1 MNRTRFVILF
11 LVLALG
17 VFSSAWA
24 DLITV
29 GSGTATSASLPITA
43 YYGYSYSQQI
53 YTPAQITMGGS
64 ISKISFYFQSGGNTN
79 SSDWVIYMGNTTKT
93 EFTSTTDWIPVAS
106 LTEVFNGPVTI
117 PASGWM
123 EITLGS
129 AFPYDGVNNLVI
141 AVDENTSGY
150 ASTSG
155 YWYVFTSTAYSA
167 IYYRNDSN
175 NPNPASPPSATG
187 RLGTINQLQLEIS
200 TGGINNPTGFT
211 ATAVS
216 AEQIDLAWTPNA
228 TPDPVMVAFNST
240 NEFGTPVNG
249 TAYAVNEVIAGGG
262 TVLYNGTGTAYSHT
276 PLTENTPYYYR
287 AWSVGD
293 DGTKAIAYSSGVA
306 ASATT
311 LLLPISTFP
320 WGDSFDDP
328 AFPPNGWINQTIV
341 GTYVWDRQT
350 VGDYPICT
358 PHSGAGMLRYNSYSS
373 AVGNKAILVTPTLSF
388 PDTNYRV
395 NFWMFRDTGYP
406 TNADL
411 VNVYYNSAPNTTGAS
426 LLGTINRSTTL
437 EPVVAA
443 QGWYNYVFNL
453 PVSGKF
459 FGYIIFEAVSGYGNN
474 MFLDDIVIE
483 PAPAGPAFSISPTS
497 WDYGQVE
504 LPGSDTQNFM
514 ITNNGGANLEL
525 TSVQVTLGETWFVIT
540 VPPDMTVAPG
550 LSTTFTVVYTPTA
563 AEVNAGTITIIDNTA
578 KGTHTVDLQG
588 EGYIR
593 PPGST
598 CGNPLPVTLPL
609 VAFTGDT
616 SLYGDD
622 YESTWIEPNS
632 YYMGGDDMVLQFTLP
647 VPSTLSG
654 VLTAVV
660 GSWIGMFVVQTE
672 PNPTTPAPV
681 LASATNSGTVATLA
695 PVDLPAGTYF
705 LILSTWPTPQSF
717 TFSLDLTAIPL
728 ANVPVELSSFVCT
741 LTADLFVK
749 LTWVSQSET
758 NLTGYRVYRNTNNDE
773 ATAEMLDNSWVA
785 ATNTSTAQT
794 YNLVDE
800 DVQTGSTYYYWL
812 ESVEYA
818 SSDFHGPVSVTVE
831 NTNTPPVLPTVT
843 VMKNA
848 YPNPF
853 RGGGITNVEIAL
865 KGGETGTLTIYN
877 ILGQVVRTISL
888 KEGRTTITW
897 DGKDSRGQACTSG
910 LYFYKL
916 HTPSFSQTRKVVI
929 VK

>member
-24 DLITV
+24 DLISV
-29 GSGTATSASLPITA
+29 GSGTSTLTSLPIST
-43 YYGYSYSQQI
+43 YFGYSYSQQI
-53 YTPAQITMGGS
+53 YTPAQITTGGS

-79 SSDWVIYMGNTTKT
+79 SSAWVIYMGHTTQT
-93 EFTSTTDWIPVAS
+93 GFTLPSDWVPLAN
-106 LTEVFNGPVTI
+106 LTEVFNGAVTI

-141 AVDENTSGY
+141 AVDENTPNY
-150 ASTSG
+150 ASSSG
-155 YWYVFTSTAYSA
+155 YWYVFTSTLNSS
-167 IYYRNDSN
+167 ISYRSDST
-175 NPNPASPPSATG
+175 NPNPASPPIASGMNAMV
-187 RLGTINQLQLEIS
+187 NQLQLEMTTSAIS
-200 TGGINNPTGFT
+200 NPTSFT

-216 AEQIDLAWTPNA
+216 SEQIDLAWTPNA
-228 TPDPVMVAFNST
+228 TPDPVMVAYNIS
-240 NEFGTPVNG
+240 NVFGTPVNG
-249 TAYAVNEVIAGGG
+249 TAYAVNEVLAGGG

-276 PLTENTPYYYR
+276 SLTENTPYYYR

-293 DGTKAIAYSSGVA
+293 DGTKAIAYSSGVG

-311 LLLPISTFP
+311 PLLPISTFP
-320 WGDSFDDP
+320 WGDSFDGT
-328 AFPPNGWINQTIV
+328 FPPNGWTNQATV
-341 GTYVWDRQT
+341 GTRAWDQQT
-350 VGDYPICT
+350 AGTYPTCT
-358 PHSGAGMLRYNSYSS
+358 PHSGAAMLRYNSYNSS
-373 AVGNKAILVTPTLSF
+373 VGNKAILVTPTLSF
-388 PDTNYRV
+388 PDSNYRV
-395 NFWMFRDTGYP
+395 NFWMFRDTGYA

-411 VNVYYNSAPNTTGAS
+411 VNVYYNSAPNTTDAD
-426 LLGTINRSTTL
+426 LLGIIHRNATM

-443 QGWYNYVFNL
+443 QGWYNYIFNL
-453 PVSGKF
+453 PAGGKF
-459 FGYIIFEAVSGYGNN
+459 FGYIIFEAVSAYGNN
-474 MFLDDIVIE
+474 IFLDDIVIE
-483 PAPAGPAFSISPTS
+483 PAPAGPAFSISPAS
-497 WDYGQVE
+497 WDFGQVE
-504 LPGSDTQNFM
+504 LPGTGTQDFM
-514 ITNNGGANLEL
+514 ITNSGGANLVL
-525 TSVQVTLGETWFVIT
+525 TSVDITLGEAWYAIT
-540 VPPDMTVAPG
+540 VPPAMEVAPG
-550 LSTTFTVVYTPTA
+550 TSTTFTVVYTPTA

-609 VAFTGDT
+609 EGFLGDT

-622 YESTWIEPNS
+622 YSSTWITPTS
-632 YYMGGDDMVLQFTLP
+632 YYLNGDDMVLQFTLDA
-647 VPSTLSG
+647 PSTLSG
-654 VLTAVV
+654 VLTALV

-681 LASATNSGTVATLA
+681 LAMATASGTVATLA

-717 TFSLDLTAIPL
+717 QFSLDLTAVPL
-728 ANVPVELSSFVCT
+728 TNVPVELSSFSGT

-749 LTWVSQSET
+749 LTWVSQSEA
-758 NLTGYRVYRNTNNDE
+758 NLTGYRVYRNTSNNQ
-773 ATAEMLDNSWVA
+773 ATAGMLGNSWVA
-785 ATNTSTAQT
+785 ATNTSTTQT

-800 DVQTGSTYYYWL
+800 DVETGSTYYYWL

-831 NTNTPPVLPTVT
+831 NANTPPPLPTVT
-843 VMKNA
+843 MMKNA

-853 RGGGITNVEIAL
+853 RGGGVTNVEIAL
-865 KGGETGTLTIYN
+865 KAGETGTFTIYN

-888 KEGRTTITW
+888 KEGKTTVTW
-897 DGKDSRGQACTSG
+897 DGKDSRGKACTSG

-916 HTPSFSQTRKVVI
+916 HTPSFTQTRKVLI